1 MACRRI
7 QNEEDKPKGFF
18 QKFIMIVENITKTK
32 HFSTKHPMICRTLVG
47 VVDIGCMNYV
57 NINNMMIFIIYEKTD
72 KMEKC
77 TLYGHERINK

>member
-1 MACRRI
+1 MFFLKYPL
-7 QNEEDKPKGFF
+7 QNISQKLNIF
-18 QKFIMIVENITKTK
+18 QLNI
-32 HFSTKHPMICRTLVG
+32 MICRTLVG

>member
-1 MACRRI
+1 
-7 QNEEDKPKGFF
+7 
-18 QKFIMIVENITKTK
+18 
-32 HFSTKHPMICRTLVG
+32 MICRTLVG
-47 VVDIGCMNYV
+47 VVDIGCINYV

>member
-1 MACRRI
+1 
-7 QNEEDKPKGFF
+7 
-18 QKFIMIVENITKTK
+18 MIVENISQKLNI
-32 HFSTKHPMICRTLVG
+32 FQLNIMILVG
-47 VVDIGCMNYV
+47 VVDIGCINYV